1 MGLTLKEMISS
12 FTKCIDLYNYLLKNH
27 HRRTAIAAYRIGMA
41 MNLEAESLSN
51 LVIAASLHDI
61 GALTVTERDQLVK
74 MDVENPYP
82 HCSLGCYMLESFQPF
97 LKISRIVYY
106 HHWSY
111 EDHADYIPE
120 YGEVP
125 IESYILHVADR
136 TDILMHH
143 EQSILAQKETIIQT
157 IRSYRGTLFHPEV
170 VDCYSEI
177 AQKDSFWLDIE
188 NLDIETVLDMAISS
202 DFEVEMTLD
211 RMEEFAF
218 TLSKMID
225 SRSQFA
231 LSHSYAVSR
240 MAYAI
245 SELMGYTEEKC
256 RKMRI
261 AGLLHDMG
269 KIAIPTELIEKKG
282 ELLLTERSDLRAHAY
297 FTSLILHH
305 IEGLGEIVE
314 WASGHHENHDGT
326 GYPMN
331 LNENKISDEMD
342 VIAYADIYT
351 AFSENRPYRL
361 GMKADEILN
370 ILTKDFK
377 VKHGTKVLLVI
388 EQNLEQIDAVCKR
401 AVEEGIEQ
409 YKKYAMIAKKNQC
422 RPSK

>member
-1 MGLTLKEMISS
+1 MGGEPMGLTLKEMIAS

-41 MNLEAESLSN
+41 MNLDEEALSN
-51 LVIAASLHDI
+51 LVLAASLHDI
-61 GALTVTERDQLVK
+61 GALTVTERDQLVR
-74 MDVENPYP
+74 MDVEDPYP
-82 HCSLGCYMLESFQPF
+82 HCSLGCYMLESFEPF
-97 LKISRIVYY
+97 FKISRIVYY
-106 HHWSY
+106 HHWHY
-111 EDHADYIPE
+111 EENNNFVPK

-125 IESYILHVADR
+125 LESYILHVADR
-136 TDILMHH
+136 TDILTHH
-143 EQSILAQKETIIQT
+143 EQSVLAQKESIIQT
-157 IRSYRGTLFHPEV
+157 IKSYRGTLFHPDV
-170 VDCYSEI
+170 VDCFSVV

-188 NLDIETVLDMAISS
+188 NLDMEEVLEKGISKGY
-202 DFEVEMTLD
+202 EVEMTLD
-211 RMEEFAF
+211 KMEAFAF

-240 MAYAI
+240 MSYAI

-282 ELLLTERSDLRAHAY
+282 ELLLSERADLRAHAY

-314 WASGHHENHDGT
+314 WASGHHENHDGS

-331 LNENKISDEMD
+331 LEDGKITQEMD

-351 AFSENRPYRL
+351 AFSENRPYRDGL
-361 GMKADEILN
+361 KADEISN
-370 ILTKDFK
+370 HCRTKSTLSFF
-377 VKHGTKVLLVI
+377 VAITKH
-388 EQNLEQIDAVCKR
+388 A
-401 AVEEGIEQ
+401 
-409 YKKYAMIAKKNQC
+409 
-422 RPSK
+422 